1 MNLLQSQF
9 LVGRIYHIVNRV
21 SIEVFHKDG
30 KMQIY
35 RIRQLLSSIH
45 MRYRSRIDIISQI
58 LEVAANN
65 DDGI

>member
-21 SIEVFHKDG
+21 SIEVFYKDG

-45 MRYRSRIDIISQI
+45 IRHRSRTDIVSQI
-58 LEVAANN
+58 LDVVANIE
-65 DDGI
+65 DVI